1 MYADQEEDEHGAVKD
16 FIVVETA
23 FTDFGQMQKALEEKG
38 LNVVSANLQRIPN
51 TTVTLEGEQL
61 EEVMNLIE
69 KFEEDDDVQA
79 VYHTLG

>member
-1 MYADQEEDEHGAVKD
+1 
-16 FIVVETA
+16 
-23 FTDFGQMQKALEEKG
+23 MQKALEERH
-38 LNVVSANLQRIPN
+38 LNVVGAQLQRIPN
-51 TTVTLEGEQL
+51 TTVTLEGDEL